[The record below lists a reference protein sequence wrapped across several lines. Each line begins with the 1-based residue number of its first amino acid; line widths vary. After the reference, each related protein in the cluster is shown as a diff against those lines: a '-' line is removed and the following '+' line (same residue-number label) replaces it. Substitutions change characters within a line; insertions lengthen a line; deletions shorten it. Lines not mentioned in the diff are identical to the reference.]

1 MATISID
8 NKHFVPLIRLKRSD
22 VLLAE
27 NIRVMLSKR
36 PSNRIYYFL
45 QSYSNKITIVNT
57 N

>member
-36 PSNRIYYFL
+36 RSNRIYYFL